1 MCGIAGFVNL
11 DGKPADRDLLLK
23 MAGSIRHRG
32 PDAEGF
38 FTDGNVG
45 FAHRRLSV
53 IDLSGGA
60 QPFFSD
66 DGSKVL
72 IYNGEIFNF
81 QELRSSLESK
91 GRTFRTR
98 SDTEVLLR
106 LYEEYGTGFLPELNG
121 FFAFA
126 LYDSRERRIVLARD
140 SFGVKPLFWMKR
152 DSCFAFASELSA
164 LKKLPSFPR
173 TDINSAALL
182 EYLALQYVPGSLT
195 LFRGVSK
202 LLPGS
207 YLALNA
213 DTGEILASECFR
225 KLDFNRKREISY
237 EEAKSSLRSLVMD
250 AVGKRLVADV
260 PLGVFLSGGLDSAV
274 VASAAAHVL
283 ERQGAGAE
291 ELNLF
296 SIGFPVPRYD
306 ETEDA
311 RETAEYLRRRTGG
324 KIVHH
329 VKTVQPCDF
338 GLLEKLAAHFGE
350 PYADASMLP
359 TYLLSEFARERV
371 TVALSGDGADEV
383 FAGYERYLALK
394 GLRILS
400 RILPHFLWHLPASLL
415 PSSCGERSFP
425 GRLKRLLEA
434 AALPRSEQYF
444 SLISHRASAGIAR
457 ICGEELADG
466 AEVLLPLLSRL
477 ELLHLPQARDV
488 VESAQEFDTAV
499 YLPGDILPK
508 VDISSMAASL
518 EVRSP
523 FLDYRIV
530 EFAASLPRRFKQHG
544 MVRKRILSDAFGSDL
559 PPGIRSRPKR
569 GFGVPLAD
577 WFRGVWKETLQER
590 LMEGR
595 LLNSEPYFRKDAVAT
610 LLREHSERLCDHS
623 CLLFS
628 LLMLELFFQLDD

>member
-11 DGKPADRDLLLK
+11 DGKAADPELLRK
-23 MAGSIRHRG
+23 MAGTLRHRG

-45 FAHRRLSV
+45 LAHRRLSV
-53 IDLSGGA
+53 IDLSGGV

-106 LYEEYGTGFLPELNG
+106 LYEEYGTGFLPEVNG

-126 LYDSRERRIVLARD
+126 IYDSRERRIVLARD

-152 DSCFAFASELSA
+152 DSSFAFASELSA
-164 LKKLPSFPR
+164 LKKLPSFPHS
-173 TDINSAALL
+173 DINSAALL
-182 EYLALQYVPGSLT
+182 EYLALQYVPGPLT

-202 LLPGS
+202 LPPGS
-207 YLALNA
+207 FLTLNL
-213 DTGEILASECFR
+213 DTGEILSSECFR
-225 KLDFNRKREISY
+225 KLDFNRKRRIPY
-237 EEAKSSLRSLVMD
+237 GEAKTFLRNLVMD
-250 AVGKRLVADV
+250 AVEKRLVADV

-283 ERQGAGAE
+283 ERQGAASQP
-291 ELNLF
+291 LNLF

-306 ETEDA
+306 ESDYA
-311 RETAEYLRRRTGG
+311 KETAAFLRKRTGG

-329 VKTVQPCDF
+329 LKTVEPCDF
-338 GLLEKLAAHFGE
+338 SLLEKLAAHFGE

-394 GLRILS
+394 GMRLAS
-400 RILPHFLWHLPASLL
+400 FLPGFFWRAPSLLLPASA
-415 PSSCGERSFP
+415 GERSFP
-425 GRLKRLLEA
+425 GRLKRFLEA
-434 AALPRSEQYF
+434 AALPRGEQYF
-444 SLISHRASAGIAR
+444 SLISHRTLPGIRR

-466 AEVLLPLLSRL
+466 AEALMPLLSTL
-477 ELLHLPQARDV
+477 ELLHVPLARDV

-530 EFAASLPRRFKQHG
+530 EFASSLPRSFKQRF
-544 MVRKRILSDAFGSDL
+544 MARKRILADAFRADL
-559 PPGIRSRPKR
+559 PPGIASRPKK

-595 LLNSEPYFRKDAVAT
+595 LLNSEPYFRKEAVAT